1 MLGHRVVRYLALTVS
16 LLAGSACGD
25 YTRLTSPA
33 PSKIA
38 TPTVPVGASFSRYIL
53 ISGVWVCVEDCE
65 KQDK

>member
-25 YTRLTSPA
+25 
-33 PSKIA
+33 
-38 TPTVPVGASFSRYIL
+38 FL

>member
-25 YTRLTSPA
+25 YTRLTSPG
-33 PSKIA
+33 PSKIVS
-38 TPTVPVGASFSRYIL
+38 PTAPVGATFSRYIL